1 MGSSLSSPCLGLGQ
15 EAKKML
21 GLSGF
26 NSTNAGFKSPI
37 ELTISAFV
45 SAVAVA
51 VNAKNGIDEKMLDN
65 IPSFP

>member
-1 MGSSLSSPCLGLGQ
+1 
-15 EAKKML
+15 
-21 GLSGF
+21 
-26 NSTNAGFKSPI
+26 
-37 ELTISAFV
+37 LTISAFV